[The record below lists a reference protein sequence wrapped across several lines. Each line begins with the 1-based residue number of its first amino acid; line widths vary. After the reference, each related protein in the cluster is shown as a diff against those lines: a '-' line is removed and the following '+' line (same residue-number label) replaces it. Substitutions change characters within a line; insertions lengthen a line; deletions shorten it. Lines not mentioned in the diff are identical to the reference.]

1 MQKLVMA
8 TGNPGKLVE
17 MRELLAP
24 LGYEVCAQAEL
35 GVIDIDEPGPGFIE
49 NALLKARHAAKVTGL
64 PAIADDSG
72 LVVPAL
78 GGAPGVYSAR
88 YAGEPSNSE
97 KNNLKLLA
105 AMSALQGIERR
116 AWFNCQVVAVKNS
129 DDPLPLLAH
138 GRWQGEIM
146 EVAKGEKGFGYDP
159 IFAPDGMD
167 CSAAELPAEQKN
179 VLSHRAIAMLD
190 LVQQIQK
197 FW

>member
-8 TGNPGKLVE
+8 TGNPGKLAE

-24 LGYEVCAQAEL
+24 LGFDVCAQAEL
-35 GVIDIDEPGPGFIE
+35 GVVDIDEPGPGFIE

-88 YAGEPSNSE
+88 YAGEPANSG

-105 AMSALQGIERR
+105 AMAALQGLERR
-116 AWFNCQVVAVKNS
+116 AWFTCQVVAVKTAN
-129 DDPLPLLAH
+129 DPLPLLAH
-138 GRWQGEIM
+138 GRWQGEILK
-146 EVAKGEKGFGYDP
+146 VARGEKGFGYDP
-159 IFAPDGMD
+159 IFAPAGMD

-179 VLSHRAIAMLD
+179 AVSHRGIAVAD
-190 LVQQIQK
+190 LIQQMQK